1 MVLHNLPPSISPVWF
16 MSVLEHIRVLDFGR
30 FIAGPFCAALLG
42 DLGAEVIRVEKV
54 DGSEDRTTAPIGKDL
69 PGSGFLH
76 LNRNKKGLTLN
87 PKKPSGA
94 EILKK
99 LVATADVV
107 VVNLPRDTLQDI
119 GMDYESL
126 CRVKPDIILTTT
138 TAYGEIG
145 PYSTRVGFDAVAQAM
160 SGNMH
165 LTGHED
171 EPMKNYFP
179 YVDFQTASLNALGTV
194 AAIMHRNQTGEG
206 QHVKGSLLGSALTL
220 TNGTMIEQQ
229 FLAKNRVAT
238 GNRGQT
244 TAPSDAFPT
253 TDGWVMVQIVGN
265 PLYTRWA
272 NLMGENY
279 WLEDPKFKTDETRG
293 DNSVEISE
301 RMRRWTQKRTTEDV
315 LVQLAKV
322 RIPCGEVLSPQE
334 AMNNEQVAAMQF
346 LKPLSYPGLSQAAM
360 VARMPTDFSTIDN
373 SIRQRAPTLGEH
385 TDEILLSLGY
395 SQNDIFGFRSER
407 AV

>member
-1 MVLHNLPPSISPVWF
+1 
-16 MSVLEHIRVLDFGR
+16 MSVLANIRVLDFGR
-30 FIAGPFCAALLG
+30 YIAGPFCAALLG

-54 DGSEDRTTAPIGKDL
+54 DGSEDRSTAPLGKDL

-76 LNRNKKGLTLN
+76 LNRNKKGFTLN

-107 VVNLPRDTLQDI
+107 VVNLPPDTLKDI

-126 CRVKPDIILTTT
+126 CQVKPDIILTTT
-138 TAYGEIG
+138 TAYGETG
-145 PYSTRVGFDAVAQAM
+145 PFATRVGFDAVAQAM

-165 LTGHED
+165 LTGYER

-179 YVDFQTASLNALGTV
+179 YVDFQTATLNALGTV
-194 AAIMHRNQTGEG
+194 SAILHRNQTGEG
-206 QHVKGSLLGSALTL
+206 QHVRGSLLGSALTL
-220 TNGTMIEQQ
+220 ASGTMIEQQ
-229 FLAKNRVAT
+229 FLAKNRIAS

-253 TDGWVMVQIVGN
+253 NDGWVMIQIVGN
-265 PLYTRWA
+265 PLYSRWA
-272 NLMGENY
+272 NLMGEEY
-279 WLEDPKFKTDETRG
+279 WLEDPKFETDESRG
-293 DNSVEISE
+293 ENAREISE
-301 RMRRWTQKRTTEDV
+301 RMSRWTKARSTREV
-315 LVQLAKV
+315 LEQLAEV
-322 RIPCGEVLSPQE
+322 RIPCGEVLTPQE
-334 AMNNEQVAAMQF
+334 ALEHEQVEAMKF
-346 LKPLSYPGLSQAAM
+346 LHPLPYPGLDQPAL

-373 SIRQRAPTLGEH
+373 SVRKRAPNLGEH
-385 TDEILLSLGY
+385 TEEILLSLGY
-395 SQNDIFGFRSER
+395 SQADVARFRAER